1 VSPPAIVICRD
12 PDALARS
19 AAARFIAAGTEAYA
33 LHGRFAVALS
43 GGSTPKMMY
52 ALLAGPEFSNEL
64 DWARVDVFWGDERC
78 VPPDHPESNF
88 RMAKEA
94 LLDKIAVPPA
104 NVHRMR
110 AEEAPGPAADAYEN
124 EIKRFFALQSGQLPR
139 FDLVLLGLG
148 EDGHTASLFPGSRVL
163 DERDRLVAA
172 PYAEKLQAHR
182 LTLTLP
188 VINAAARVIFL
199 VAGASKAKVVGEILQ
214 AGKPA
219 DRYPAARVRPA
230 NGDVTWLIDAAAAAE
245 MKQTS

>member
-1 VSPPAIVICRD
+1 MSSPAIVICPD

-19 AAARFIAAGTEAYA
+19 AAERFIAAGTQACA
-33 LHGRFAVALS
+33 RHGRFAVALS

-52 ALLAGPEFSNEL
+52 ALLAGPEFSKEL
-64 DWARVDVFWGDERC
+64 DWARVHVFWGDERC

-94 LLDKIAVPPA
+94 LLDKITVPPA

-110 AEEAPGPAADAYEN
+110 AEEAPDRAADAYEN

-148 EDGHTASLFPGSRVL
+148 DDGHTASLFPGSRVL
-163 DERDRLVAA
+163 DERERLVAA
-172 PYAEKLQAHR
+172 PYVEKLQAYR

-188 VINAAARVIFL
+188 VISAAARVIFL
-199 VAGASKAKVVGEILQ
+199 VAGASKGKVLREILQ
-214 AGKPA
+214 AGKDA

-230 NGDVTWLIDAAAAAE
+230 NSDVTWLIDAAAATE
-245 MKQTS
+245 MKQRS